1 MIKTYKV
8 MLHPNNKQATKLFL
22 NADAARYAYNWAVA
36 AEQENHKQNKPFIK
50 EFELRKQFTKFKKT
64 PEYNTKFDAASNKQ
78 KCLAFIVIKTG
89 IFRIL
94 ENLFS
99 GKVLRLI
106 VLSESSLH
114 DLPFLRRIF
123 GYWKADIVVADLA

>member
-22 NADAARYAYNWAVA
+22 NANASRYAYNWAVA

-64 PEYNTKFDAASNKQ
+64 PEYNTKFDAASNNSMKQ
-78 KCLAFIVIKTG
+78 G
-89 IFRIL
+89 IRDAIAAYKHFFNGKAKVPRFHSYQ
-94 ENLFS
+94 NWLFS
-99 GKVLRLI
+99 NPGKSVFREGPAFDCL
-106 VLSESSLH
+106 V
-114 DLPFLRRIF
+114 RIQPS
-123 GYWKADIVVADLA
+123 